1 MTTHHRMKQE
11 ATSHS
16 TRPFTHLF
24 VATTALLTLF
34 AGRVHAQD
42 APQPAPTNVAQSALS
57 GRIADALMYAVSMI
71 GVPYRYGGT
80 DASSGFDCS
89 GFVHHVFGNIVAHS
103 LPRNAEGM
111 SRTGARV
118 SRTEL
123 KPGDL
128 VFYNTLGRA
137 FSHVGIYLGN
147 NQFIHAPST
156 GKTVEIVNMDDR
168 YWTSRFNGARRFFS
182 DFAPISIPQ
191 GVPTVLP
198 E

>member
-1 MTTHHRMKQE
+1 M
-11 ATSHS
+11 
-16 TRPFTHLF
+16 RPLSCLL
-24 VATTALLTLF
+24 VSAAALLTLV
-34 AGRVHAQD
+34 AENVHAQD
-42 APQPAPTNVAQSALS
+42 SPDTGRASVSQSALS

-71 GVPYRYGGT
+71 GVPYRYGGS
-80 DASSGFDCS
+80 DANTGFDCS

-118 SRTEL
+118 TRTEL

-147 NQFIHAPST
+147 NQFIHAPSA
-156 GKTVEIVNMDDR
+156 GKSVEIVNMDDR